1 MEEEQEPGPPPGR
14 EDATV
19 GEEWGTE
26 VDDQT
31 MRWCMHGGKHWLATN
46 LTTWALTFLGEVPM
60 ALMLAIDGSN
70 LNGPVTVA
78 SKALSEQP
86 SLTLSARVA

>member
-1 MEEEQEPGPPPGR
+1 MEEEHDPGPPPGR
-14 EDATV
+14 EDATA

-31 MRWCMHGGKHWLATN
+31 MRWCMHDVEHWLATN

-70 LNGPVTVA
+70 LKRPVTVA
-78 SKALSEQP
+78 S
-86 SLTLSARVA
+86 

>member
-14 EDATV
+14 EDATA
-19 GEEWGTE
+19 GEEWGSE

-31 MRWCMHGGKHWLATN
+31 MRWCMHNGERWLATN

-60 ALMLAIDGSN
+60 ALMLAIDGCN
-70 LNGPVTVA
+70 LKRPVTVA
-78 SKALSEQP
+78 S
-86 SLTLSARVA
+86 

>member
-1 MEEEQEPGPPPGR
+1 MEEEHEPGPPPGR
-14 EDATV
+14 EDATA
-19 GEEWGTE
+19 GEDWETE

-31 MRWCMHGGKHWLATN
+31 MRWCMHIARWLATN

-78 SKALSEQP
+78 SKALPEQP

>member
-1 MEEEQEPGPPPGR
+1 MRLYWDRMYVEEEHEPGPPPGR
-14 EDATV
+14 EDATA
-19 GEEWGTE
+19 GEEWRTE

-31 MRWCMHGGKHWLATN
+31 MRWCMHDGWLATN

-70 LNGPVTVA
+70 LKRPVTVA
-78 SKALSEQP
+78 S
-86 SLTLSARVA
+86 

>member
-1 MEEEQEPGPPPGR
+1 M
-14 EDATV
+14 V
-19 GEEWGTE
+19 GE
-26 VDDQT
+26 
-31 MRWCMHGGKHWLATN
+31 HWLATN

-78 SKALSEQP
+78 SKALPEQP